1 MHKRTLVVLLLSCSI
16 ISCALVVRAQRAEQ
30 TGSGPLVTRAVAP
43 SAYPPIAIAAHAEG
57 NVIVEVKIAPSGE
70 VLSPKVV
77 QGHPLFS
84 STAVSAAK
92 RWQFERVDENSG
104 ERSARLTFVFH
115 IPSKKEDEQISFN
128 PPYEVS
134 YSVLP
139 NIVKVDTPSRKSSSN
154 Q

>member
-1 MHKRTLVVLLLSCSI
+1 MHRRILMLLLLGCSI
-16 ISCALVVRAQRAEQ
+16 ISCGLLVRDQRAEQ
-30 TGSGPLVTRAVAP
+30 TGSGPSVAKAVAP
-43 SAYPPIAIAAHAEG
+43 SLYPPIAIAAHAQG
-57 NVIVEVKIAPSGE
+57 KVIVEVKIKPGGG
-70 VLSPKVV
+70 VVSPRVIE
-77 QGHPLFS
+77 GPPLLA

-134 YSVLP
+134 YSVIP
-139 NIVKVDTPSRKSSSN
+139 NIVNVDTPNKKSRAN